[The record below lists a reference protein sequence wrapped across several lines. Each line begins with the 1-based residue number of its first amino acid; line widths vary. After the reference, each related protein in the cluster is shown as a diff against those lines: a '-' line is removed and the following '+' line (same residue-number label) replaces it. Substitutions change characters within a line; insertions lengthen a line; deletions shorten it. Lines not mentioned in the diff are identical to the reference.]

1 MTDVT
6 LVGSGAG
13 EKESSNFDILI
24 GDLRVGSAT
33 VYLASKEEVE
43 AFKKKLKKQL
53 KIGEAYTVKIF
64 LDEKYTPNRSD
75 LLMIRGRFLS
85 KYPNCD
91 SSKIL
96 FARTEGGKIVPLTD
110 GRKLEESEIGTS

>member
-6 LVGSGAG
+6 LVGSSAG
-13 EKESSNFDILI
+13 EKESSIFDILI
-24 GDLRVGSAT
+24 GNLRVGNAT
-33 VYLASKEEVE
+33 VYLASEEEVE
-43 AFKKKLKKQL
+43 TFRKKLKKKLKV
-53 KIGEAYTVKIF
+53 GEAYTVKIF
-64 LDEKYTPNRSD
+64 LDEKYSPNKSD
-75 LLMIRGRFLS
+75 LLMIRGSFLA

-110 GRKLEESEIGTS
+110 GRKLEEFEIGTG

>member
-6 LVGSGAG
+6 LVGSSAG
-13 EKESSNFDILI
+13 DKESTNYDILI
-24 GDLRVGSAT
+24 GDMRVGSAA
-33 VYLASKEEVE
+33 VYLASEEEVE
-43 AFKKKLKKQL
+43 AFRKKLKKRL
-53 KIGEAYTVKIF
+53 KVGEAYTVKIF
-64 LDEKYTPNRSD
+64 LDEKYSPKKSD
-75 LLMIRGRFLS
+75 LLMIRGSFLT

-110 GRKLEESEIGTS
+110 GRKLEGSEIGTG

>member
-1 MTDVT
+1 MTGVT
-6 LVGSGAG
+6 LVGSSAG
-13 EKESSNFDILI
+13 DKESTNLDVLI

-33 VYLASKEEVE
+33 VYLASEEEVE
-43 AFKKKLKKQL
+43 AFRKKLKRRL

-64 LDEKYTPNRSD
+64 LDEKYTPKKSD
-75 LLMIRGRFLS
+75 LLLIKGSFLA

-96 FARTEGGKIVPLTD
+96 FARTEGGKIIPLTD
-110 GRKLEESEIGTS
+110 GSKLEESEIGTS